1 MHIKTC
7 NFLYSNHRNRIFFGQ
22 KLKSFLQ
29 SPGETL
35 YMPNVVLHTVWN
47 VSPSLA
53 IGDNPL
59 YETSFDEWMGS
70 GRSNNSTNSS
80 DCDRERIILKAKGE
94 SKSRIM
100 DINEQVDEAII
111 KHRIVNFTRP
121 DIDLYLL

>member
-59 YETSFDEWMGS
+59 YETSLDEWMGS
-70 GRSNNSTNSS
+70 GVSNNSS
-80 DCDRERIILKAKGE
+80 DSGFDRDRIILKAKGE

-100 DINEQVDEAII
+100 DINEQIEEAIV
-111 KHRIVNFTRP
+111 KHKIVNFTRP
-121 DIDLYLL
+121 DIEVY